1 MEMGHSAESDNTAAG
16 ELARMLETA
25 PMRLKSLKLDHP
37 TLVAR
42 LEALMPFIETFAR
55 CTCELLER
63 GEREDA
69 WQGVEAYTH
78 KFAEALNISVEDSR
92 SFCTCLIM
100 LTLLIKTLRPLFE
113 SMAEKKAWEEWFQ
126 GLWGKEA

>member
-1 MEMGHSAESDNTAAG
+1 MENSTESDNTAAG

-55 CTCELLER
+55 CTCDLLER

-78 KFAEALNISVEDSR
+78 KFAEALNMSIEDSR
-92 SFCTCLIM
+92 SFCTSLVL
-100 LTLLIKTLRPLFE
+100 LTLLIKHMRPLFE

-126 GLWGKEA
+126 GLWEKEG

>member
-1 MEMGHSAESDNTAAG
+1 MENFTENDNTAAG
-16 ELARMLETA
+16 QLARMLETA
-25 PMRLKSLKLDHP
+25 PVRLKSLKLDHP

-42 LEALMPFIETFAR
+42 LEALMPFIETFAC
-55 CTCELLER
+55 CTCALLER

-69 WQGVEAYTH
+69 WQGIEAYTH
-78 KFAEALNISVEDSR
+78 KFAEALNISIEDSR

-100 LTLLIKTLRPLFE
+100 LTLLIKTMRPLFE

-126 GLWGKEA
+126 GLWEKEG